1 MEDDYLDNLTHAS
14 NMLEW
19 RNSQPYDG
27 VLGKI
32 ENWWTD
38 EIKDE
43 FYRVRNRLLD
53 AMDYKEHV
61 KVKKIRQWIDEF
73 YKKEKLQEDGIYRR
87 SIVIPPKFR
96 RDVSYL
102 ALIQTAN
109 SLGEPDGLPML
120 VSEMALM
127 GKRKSIS
134 TSINASKLRPKKN
147 YNGETLDIVITTLKR
162 NHLNETLSELW
173 VHLKTAIEEW
183 SDGDCKESGEK
194 DSKRYIYKI
203 EEIQGSITY
212 GTFRKKIK
220 KIKNGI

>member
-1 MEDDYLDNLTHAS
+1 VEDDYLDNLTHAS

-162 NHLNETLSELW
+162 NHLNETLSEL
-173 VHLKTAIEEW
+173 
-183 SDGDCKESGEK
+183 
-194 DSKRYIYKI
+194 
-203 EEIQGSITY
+203 
-212 GTFRKKIK
+212 
-220 KIKNGI
+220 